1 MRAALA
7 NDGVIGGSQN
17 PFRLAVAGEYCSR
30 MMKNAQLRIRRATR
44 LSALALVTLGLV
56 VGAATAPAS
65 ALSTA
70 DSPHLDSILNP
81 AGDYVALGDSF
92 TGGQGAPP
100 YEPGPCLRSAYASY
114 PDIVA
119 AISPYRLVENKAC
132 TGASIDDVFA
142 QLSGVSPATDLVTL
156 TVGGI
161 DAGSNEVLGAC
172 APDPT
177 SPVCAQA
184 IEASITGIPALA
196 PRLTSLYSTIAATL
210 PEARVVVMNYP
221 LIFEPGLAPTTDLY
235 NSATQALNEVIRVA
249 VAAAGDP
256 RITYTDVTQEFA
268 GHGIGSP
275 VPYIAFNPLDLASP
289 ANFHPNPLGNALG
302 YARALVNDGV
312 LFPRH

>member
-1 MRAALA
+1 
-7 NDGVIGGSQN
+7 
-17 PFRLAVAGEYCSR
+17 
-30 MMKNAQLRIRRATR
+30 MMKNAQVRIRR
-44 LSALALVTLGLV
+44 LSHLGALALVTVGLV
-56 VGAATAPAS
+56 VGAAAAPAI

-70 DSPHLDSILNP
+70 DSPHLTSVLNP

-100 YEPGPCLRSAYASY
+100 YEPGPCLRSKYASY
-114 PDIVA
+114 PDIAA

-132 TGASIDDVFA
+132 TGASIDDTLA
-142 QLSGVSPATDLVTL
+142 QLAGVSPSTDLVTL

-161 DAGSNEVLGAC
+161 DAGSNQVLGAC

-184 IEASITGIPALA
+184 IEASISGMPALV
-196 PRLTSLYSTIAATL
+196 PRLAGLYSAIAATL

-221 LIFEPGLAPTTDLY
+221 LLFEPGLLPAGDLY
-235 NSATQALNEVIRVA
+235 NSATLALNAVIQEA
-249 VAAAGDP
+249 VAATGNP

-268 GHGIGSP
+268 GHGIGSA

-289 ANFHPNPLGNALG
+289 ANFHPNALGNALG
-302 YARALVNDGV
+302 YTRALVNDGV
-312 LFPRH
+312 LVPHR